1 MNNHPDNLFNT
12 PGANLLAILLRKL
25 RSYFKASAAD
35 WFRGALVAAAML
47 LSVVFL
53 RVAVAQQISADA
65 TGVVQG
71 TVHSVGGK
79 PVDGAVV
86 RLERKDA
93 SGGVETRT
101 NAEGIF
107 AFSSLQPGTYLLS
120 AEKLELHSRAVAVT
134 PFSRGTQQKLDL
146 VLEEGTSVSSN
157 SGAASS
163 SSRQAMAFA
172 DKPNFT
178 VAGVTDWTAVGGHG
192 SDSMLRTSE
201 ALASE
206 TVTLK
211 PWEERG
217 SIGTVDA
224 APVMKETEGKL
235 RAEVGHSPGSF
246 EANHQ
251 LGEFYLRTGRY
262 GESLAPL
269 QNASRIDPEN
279 MENQY
284 DQLLA
289 YEQSGRVAEAVA
301 RVHELLKQH
310 GSGKLYRLAG
320 ELDERSGDPLAAVH
334 EYEEAVSLEPSEQN
348 YFEWGSELL
357 LHRAVWQAQEVF
369 RRGEEAYPKSAR
381 MQTALG
387 AALFAGSLYEEAAVR
402 LCSASDLA
410 PMDPEPY
417 VFMGKMQI
425 VAPDILSCV
434 EQRLA
439 RFVKEQPDNALANYF
454 YAMAILKRQQHSA
467 DTEATY
473 QAEKLFTKAVTLDGK
488 CGDAYLQLGIL
499 SASRSKVPE
508 AIDFYKKAI
517 EGEPQLG
524 EAHYRLALAYDRVGE
539 RAKAEEEFKLHDE
552 IKSQQAEAVEKE
564 RREVKQF
571 LIVLPDQPVPSTH
584 DKSN

>member
-1 MNNHPDNLFNT
+1 
-12 PGANLLAILLRKL
+12 
-25 RSYFKASAAD
+25 
-35 WFRGALVAAAML
+35 ML
-47 LSVVFL
+47 LFVVSIG
-53 RVAVAQQISADA
+53 VAVAQQISADV

-71 TVHSVGGK
+71 TVHSPSGK

-86 RLERKDA
+86 RLEQKGVH
-93 SGGVETRT
+93 GGVEIQT
-101 NAEGIF
+101 NADGTF
-107 AFSSLQPGTYLLS
+107 AFSTIQPGIYRLS
-120 AEKLELHSRAVAVT
+120 AEKPGFRGRAVAVT
-134 PFSRGTQQKLDL
+134 LSSKGTQQKVDL
-146 VLEEGTSVSSN
+146 VLEDGGSVQSTPGATSSPSE
-157 SGAASS
+157 
-163 SSRQAMAFA
+163 QAMAFA

-211 PWEERG
+211 PWDQAG
-217 SIGTVDA
+217 SIGTADA
-224 APVMKETEGKL
+224 APVWKETEGKL
-235 RAEVGHSPGSF
+235 RSDLEHSPGNF
-246 EANHQ
+246 EANHK

-269 QNASRIDPEN
+269 QNASRINPEN
-279 MENQY
+279 LKNQY
-284 DQLLA
+284 DLIQA
-289 YEQSGRVAEAVA
+289 YDRSGRTAAA
-301 RVHELLKQH
+301 LDRVHELLKQH
-310 GSGKLYRLAG
+310 GNGKLYRLAG
-320 ELDERSGDPLAAVH
+320 ELDETSGNPLAAVH
-334 EYEEAVSLEPSEQN
+334 EYEEAVQLEPSEQN

-357 LHRAVWQAQEVF
+357 IHRAVWQAQEVF
-369 RRGEEAYPKSAR
+369 RRGDEAYPRSAR
-381 MQTALG
+381 MLTALG
-387 AALFAGSLYEEAAVR
+387 AALFAGALYEEAAVR
-402 LCSASDLA
+402 LCHASDLD

-417 VFMGKMQI
+417 MFMGKMQT

-467 DTEATY
+467 ETQTMN
-473 QAEKLFTKAVTLDGK
+473 QAEELLARAVTIDAK

-499 SASRSKVPE
+499 SASRSKFSE
-508 AIDFYKKAI
+508 AIDFYKMAI

-552 IKSQQAEAVEKE
+552 IKSQQAEAVEKK

-571 LIVLPDQPVPSTH
+571 LIVLPDQPVPSTAR
-584 DKSN
+584 